1 MKSPEK
7 TVFEIILVIAVVL
20 AIALLPVAAR
30 AQAPGPKGPPAFSE
44 FDKDGDGFV
53 SKEEFEAA
61 RAERHAAMAK
71 EGRPMKGMANAPKFE
86 DFDTDGDG
94 KLSEAEWA
102 AGHKA
107 HMQTM
112 HEAHQGMDMGM
123 HHGMGMKMPTF
134 EDLDL
139 DGNGCISPEEF
150 AKHQAEM
157 HKPADQAPA
166 KETE

>member
-30 AQAPGPKGPPAFSE
+30 AEMPGPKGPPAFSD

-53 SKEEFEAA
+53 TREEFEAA
-61 RAERHAAMAK
+61 HAERHAAMEK
-71 EGRPMKGMANAPKFE
+71 EGRSMKGMAMAPKFE
-86 DFDTDGDG
+86 DFDADGDG
-94 KLSEAEWA
+94 KLSEAEMA
-102 AGHKA
+102 AGHQARMKA
-107 HMQTM
+107 M
-112 HEAHQGMDMGM
+112 HEAHKGMGMGM
-123 HHGMGMKMPTF
+123 HHRMGMKMPTF

-150 AKHQAEM
+150 NKHQAEM
-157 HKPADQAPA
+157 HKPPETAPA
-166 KETE
+166 DEAQ